1 MTSAWAAIGM
11 LSPSAPAPTAAS
23 HFPTAVVVI
32 VLILAVLGG
41 LAILGWRSPD
51 RSPGADS
58 KAERDRVD
66 D

>member
-1 MTSAWAAIGM
+1 MTLASIGSV
-11 LSPSAPAPTAAS
+11 LVAPPPSVSGGFHSPT
-23 HFPTAVVVI
+23 TVIVI
-32 VLILAVLGG
+32 VLVIAVVGG